1 MDKIVKYFKG
11 GSLSGTFI
19 IKKKNKL
26 LVRKQV
32 SLKKNREFGF
42 QRWLSQ
48 LKKIQYYNSRVNNI
62 FPNII
67 DAGATNQKA
76 YFDIKYF
83 KNYQNC
89 FEYLNKE
96 KKINVRK
103 LLSQI
108 LLKSKKLYRIK
119 IPTITNNVQLYFEEE
134 INQRVKILKKKIN
147 KNFFINSHIYY
158 NNEKVLHLDHQVKFL
173 KRIFLNH
180 SNLINET
187 FVHGNLT
194 LENILYNQKDIIFID
209 PYEENYIDTVFND
222 YSQLLQSCN
231 SNYELLNNSKFTV
244 KKDRIIVNY
253 KISRNMILFNQLFKK
268 YLVKKYNF
276 YEIILIRAFE
286 VSQFIRMIPFKMA
299 INEKKAI
306 LFYGL
311 ACKLIKDLKNDY
323 KKKIKF

>member
-1 MDKIVKYFKG
+1 MVKIVKYLKG

-19 IKKKNKL
+19 IKRKNKL

-48 LKKIQYYNSRVNNI
+48 LKKIQYYNSRVKDI
-62 FPNII
+62 FPDIV
-67 DAGATNQKA
+67 DAGVRNQKA

-83 KNYQNC
+83 KNFHNC
-89 FEYLNKE
+89 FEKLNE
-96 KKINVRK
+96 AKKTDVKK
-103 LLSQI
+103 LLTKI
-108 LLKSKKLYRIK
+108 LFKSNKLHRIK
-119 IPTITNNVQLYFEEE
+119 IPTITNNIQLYFEEE
-134 INQRVKILKKKIN
+134 INQRVHILKKKIN
-147 KNFFINSHIYY
+147 KSFFMNSHIYY
-158 NNEKVLHLDHQVKFL
+158 NNEKVLHLDYQLKFL
-173 KRIFLNH
+173 KKIFFNH
-180 SNLINET
+180 GNLIDET

-194 LENILYNQKDIIFID
+194 LENILYNEKNVIFID
-209 PYEENYIDTVFND
+209 PYEENYIDTIYND

-231 SNYELLNNSKFTV
+231 SNYELLNNSKFII
-244 KKDRIIVNY
+244 KKDRIITNY
-253 KISRNMILFNQLFKK
+253 EISKNMNLFNQLFKK
-268 YLVKKYNF
+268 YLISKFSFN
-276 YEIILIRAFE
+276 EIMLIRAFE
-286 VSQFIRMIPFKMA
+286 VSQFIRMIPFKIA

>member
-1 MDKIVKYFKG
+1 MEKIIKYFKG

-19 IKKKNKL
+19 IKKQNKL

-48 LKKIQYYNSRVNNI
+48 LKKVQYYNSRVKHI

-67 DAGATNQKA
+67 DAGATSQKA

-96 KKINVRK
+96 KKIDVKK
-103 LLSQI
+103 LLNQI
-108 LLKSKKLYRIK
+108 LLKSNKLYRIK
-119 IPTITNNVQLYFEEE
+119 IPTIKNNIQLYFEEE
-134 INQRVKILKKKIN
+134 IKQRVQILKKKIN
-147 KNFFINSHIYY
+147 KNFFMNSHLYY
-158 NNEKVLHLDHQVKFL
+158 NNEKVLHLDRELKFL
-173 KRIFLNH
+173 NKIFLNH
-180 SNLINET
+180 RNLINET
-187 FVHGNLT
+187 LVHGNLT
-194 LENILYNQKDIIFID
+194 LENILYNEKNIIFID
-209 PYEENYIDTVFND
+209 PYEENYVDTIYND

-231 SNYELLNNSKFTV
+231 SNYELLNNSKFMV
-244 KKDRIIVNY
+244 KKDSIIANYRIS
-253 KISRNMILFNQLFKK
+253 KNMILFNQLFKK
-268 YLVKKYNF
+268 YLISKFNF
-276 YEIILIRAFE
+276 YEIMLIRAFE
-286 VSQFIRMIPFKMA
+286 VSQFIRMIPFKVA

>member
-1 MDKIVKYFKG
+1 MDRIVKYLKG

-48 LKKIQYYNSRVNNI
+48 LKKIQYYNSRVSNI

-67 DAGATNQKA
+67 DSGVTSNKA

-96 KKINVRK
+96 KKVNVKK
-103 LLSQI
+103 LLSKI
-108 LLKSKKLYRIK
+108 LSKSKKLYRIK
-119 IPTITNNVQLYFEEE
+119 IPTITNNIQLYFEEE
-134 INQRVKILKKKIN
+134 IDQRVKILKKKIN
-147 KNFFINSHIYY
+147 KNFFINSYLYY
-158 NNEKVLHLDHQVKFL
+158 NNEKVLHLDYQLNFL
-173 KRIFLNH
+173 KKIFLDN

-194 LENILYNQKDIIFID
+194 LENILYNKKDIIFID
-209 PYEENYIDTVFND
+209 PYEENYIDTVYND

-231 SNYELLNNSKFTV
+231 SNYELINNSKFIV
-244 KKDRIIVNY
+244 KKDRIITNY
-253 KISRNMILFNQLFKK
+253 KVSRNMILFNKLFKE
-268 YLVKKYNF
+268 YLINKYNF
-276 YEIILIRAFE
+276 YEIMLIRTFE
-286 VSQFIRMIPFKMA
+286 VSQFIRMIPFKVA